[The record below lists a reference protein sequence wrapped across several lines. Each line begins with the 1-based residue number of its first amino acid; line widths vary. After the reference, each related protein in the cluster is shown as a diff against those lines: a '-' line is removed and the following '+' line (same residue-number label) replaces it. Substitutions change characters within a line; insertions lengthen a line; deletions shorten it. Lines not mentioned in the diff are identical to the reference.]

1 MSSRRATARTAGSR
15 ERSIHIEDLIGAPV
29 TNASGRRIGHVVDI
43 EVRPKAGWE
52 IVALILGRHSFLDR
66 IDVLRPIAY
75 RLGGLDDSEVVAWAD
90 VERFEDRR
98 VRLRSGARPVRQPIE
113 QPDGTAGERLGRQGQ
128 GES

>member
-1 MSSRRATARTAGSR
+1 MSSRRGTARRPGSR
-15 ERSIHIEDLIGAPV
+15 ERSIHLEDLIGAPV
-29 TNASGRRIGHVVDI
+29 SDASGRRIAYVVDV

-75 RLGGLDDSEVVAWAD
+75 RLGGLDDSELVAWAD

-98 VRLRSGARPVRQPIE
+98 VRLRSGARPVRRPIE
-113 QPDGTAGERLGRQGQ
+113 QLDGTAGERLRRPGQ
-128 GES
+128 GGS